1 MKKRKLLTRLV
12 GLALAGAIGVM
23 PVSAEALQD
32 VAEDR
37 AQTGTCEICGYPS
50 ARYMGDSTSD
60 WLFTGKYE
68 EHNGHSDPVYKQIT
82 YYNFYCPSCGSQYK
96 MHKRTVELPFCSH
109 TS

>member
-12 GLALAGAIGVM
+12 GLVLAGAIGVM

-50 ARYMGDSTSD
+50 DYRSEA
-60 WLFTGKYE
+60 F
-68 EHNGHSDPVYKQIT
+68 
-82 YYNFYCPSCGSQYK
+82 
-96 MHKRTVELPFCSH
+96 
-109 TS
+109 